1 MGSPGAWL
9 GGRPRALWDF
19 FKRVY
24 GRYEESRLQMLAA
37 SLAYYGAFSLGPLLL
52 LLAGWLAVFLRRRP
66 ELISAP
72 LLLVAVLATWEL
84 VSQAQLLSHIVLP
97 PASSV
102 AEQLRTLL
110 TSYWFPDHVKATAIE
125 TLVGFGLGSVL
136 AVAVAVVL
144 YHVPILRRTLYPYI
158 VTFHLTPSIVLA
170 PIFVIWFGLGIESKI
185 VIAVGGVDEIRG
197 NPAVVE
203 AYLGN

>member
-66 ELISAP
+66 EL
-72 LLLVAVLATWEL
+72 LAQYRDAL
-84 VSQAQLLSHIVLP
+84 VSLLSEALPIQVDAEALVSNSFDIVVSDLGRG
-97 PASSV
+97 AIVGSIVSV
-102 AEQLRTLL
+102 AILL
-110 TSYWFPDHVKATAIE
+110 WASGNFFMSLQHALEVVFEVSELARARREATASISSFMRYLRPDTI
-125 TLVGFGLGSVL
+125 TLCD
-136 AVAVAVVL
+136 
-144 YHVPILRRTLYPYI
+144 RT
-158 VTFHLTPSIVLA
+158 
-170 PIFVIWFGLGIESKI
+170 
-185 VIAVGGVDEIRG
+185 
-197 NPAVVE
+197 
-203 AYLGN
+203 